1 VPFLTTRQLKRIRV
15 QRKLQAQEILMFER
29 VMKGLRTG
37 LKLDDLLKVINQ
49 SVRQGL
55 GFKRAGI
62 FLVDP
67 DGKNIR
73 LALGINKNGRYER
86 HYNYS
91 PITQK
96 KGIKTLSD
104 IVNGYIP
111 YFLTNNL
118 SKYNSDRPYEKDLP
132 VINNAAVPIQV
143 GKGQVIGVL
152 CVDNLYDRRVITR
165 SDVTVLLNFA
175 TQAGLALQSLRTFE
189 KLVNQS
195 MTDSLTGLHNR
206 RFFETTFYQELKRCQ
221 RYNRTF
227 SLVIADIDHF
237 KKINDTFGH
246 NAGDKIIKQVGSVIQ
261 DSLRTMDMVTRI
273 GGEEYGI
280 LLLET
285 PYDRIQTVTNRLLK
299 NIREAKP
306 HAEEMVRRRYRT
318 TVSLGVASFQKGAH
332 VTTEEM
338 FKLADK
344 SLYIAKKRGRNRCGP
359 VQKILQP

>member
-1 VPFLTTRQLKRIRV
+1 MPFLTTRQLKRIRV
-15 QRKLQAQEILMFER
+15 QQKLQAQEILMFER
-29 VMKGLRTG
+29 VMKGLRSG
-37 LKLDDLLKVINQ
+37 LKLADLLKVINQ
-49 SVRQGL
+49 SIRQGL

-67 DGKNIR
+67 DGKHIR
-73 LALGINKNGRYER
+73 LALGVNKNGRYER
-86 HYNYS
+86 HYSFY
-91 PITQK
+91 PITPQK
-96 KGIKTLSD
+96 GVNPLSD
-104 IVNGYIP
+104 IANGYIP
-111 YFLTNNL
+111 YFFTNNL
-118 SKYNSDRPYEKDLP
+118 NKDNPDRLWEKDLP
-132 VINNAAVPIQV
+132 VMNNAAVPIQV
-143 GKGQVIGVL
+143 GKNQVIGAL
-152 CVDNLYDRRVITR
+152 CVDNLYAKRPITR

-175 TQAGLALQSLRTFE
+175 TQVGLALLSITTFE

-221 RYNRTF
+221 RYKRAF

-246 NAGDKIIKQVGSVIQ
+246 IAGDKIIKQVGNIIQ
-261 DSLRTMDMVTRI
+261 DSLRTMDVVTRI

-285 PYDRIQTVTNRLLK
+285 PHNRIHTVTNRLLK

-306 HAEEMVRRRYRT
+306 PVEEMVRRRYRT
-318 TVSLGVASFQKGAH
+318 TVSLGVASFQKGNH
-332 VTTEEM
+332 VTTEEI